1 LIADSFV
8 YYVGL
13 LAGSID
19 VNKSSLTANPLNFST
34 LTPSSTTSAP
44 TQIVRVATPGVSQ
57 PSIVQISAPTSVTSQ
72 HVVDG
77 SILKPHISSPFPS
90 HLPRG
95 NILFYLKSCLS

>member
-1 LIADSFV
+1 MIADSFV

-57 PSIVQISAPTSVTSQ
+57 PSIVQISAPTSVTATSQ

-77 SILKPHISSPFPS
+77 SILKPHISSAFPS

-95 NILFYLKSCLS
+95 NIVFY